1 MTTHETEFNGW
12 KNWETYNVAESLTTN
27 YPLYCIAQGYTRYRT
42 PYLSLRADLAK
53 TFNFLK
59 TKDGADLWGDDLD
72 IEALDDMLR
81 EL

>member
-1 MTTHETEFNGW
+1 MTTPETEYNGW
-12 KNWETYNVAESLTTN
+12 KNWETWNVTLWLTN
-27 YPLYCIAQGYTRYRT
+27 EYPLYCIAQGYTRYST
-42 PYLSLRADLAK
+42 PFLSLRTDLAK

-59 TKDGADLWGDDLD
+59 TKDGADLWDDVLD